1 MSKVSKARRG
11 LGRLPPAVSRRH
23 LARAPG
29 GRTEEV
35 GALPRGER
43 PLDEGDSALLRFAAE
58 LRELREK
65 AGGPPYRSLARRAHY
80 SVATLSGAAAGRR
93 LPSLAVTLAYVGA
106 CGGDGAEWE
115 RRWHEVAAE
124 LAESGPRET
133 GEREAG
139 QEPPYVGLAA
149 FRSEDADRFFGRER
163 LVAELR
169 ARLARRRLVALFG
182 TSGAGKSSLLRAGL
196 LPRRRAEGGQ
206 GPVALFTPGPRPL
219 EECAIQLARLTG
231 DTPGG
236 LRDELADGP
245 LGLHRVVRRALADR
259 PEQAELL
266 LVVDQF
272 EEVFTLCDD
281 ETERGRF
288 VAALVTAAGADD
300 SRCRVVLGV
309 RADFY
314 AHCTRHP
321 DLVEAFADAQ
331 LAVGPMTTDELR
343 RAVVQPAVRA
353 GCTVETALLT
363 AVVAQVNGQAGTL
376 PSLSHALLETWRR
389 RRGNALT
396 LAGFQAA
403 GGLHGALAQTAES
416 LYAAF
421 GPRRQRLVKSLFL
434 RLTALGE
441 GTEDTKRPV
450 FRRELDQDDPDTPV
464 VLERL
469 AAARL
474 ITLDRETVEISHE
487 ALLGAW
493 PRLRGWLAED
503 REGLRVHRRLT
514 EATDTWE
521 SLGHDPGALYRG
533 VRLAQAQSWAEK
545 GDAVLTGRERAFLD
559 ASLAARAAEL
569 DEGRRHARRLR
580 QLVAALTV
588 LLLLAVTAVVY
599 AADANGTATRQRN
612 IAVSQKAAGEAAAL
626 RATNPALAAQL
637 GLAAY
642 RLVPTEQARGT
653 LLSAFATPYA
663 TRLTGHTDNV
673 NAVAFSP
680 DGHTLASASRDRTV
694 RLWDLA
700 DPHRPV
706 ALAVLA
712 GHTGGVGAVAFSP
725 DGHTLASAGQDRTVR
740 LWDLGDP
747 RRAAAPV
754 VLTGHTGEVNA
765 VAFSPDGRVLA
776 SAGTDRTV
784 RLWDVA
790 DRARPR
796 PLARVTGHDD
806 AVASVAFDPRGRTL
820 ASAGQDRTVRLWDLT
835 RPRAPTRTAVL
846 IGHTGTV
853 NAVAFSPDG
862 RSLASASQDRTVRL
876 WDTGDPGKVRER
888 RVLRGHT
895 DGVRSV
901 AFSPGGRDLAGASTD
916 RTVRTWDVSDSG
928 AEEPA
933 VLSGQVG
940 AVVSVAFAPGGRSL
954 ASASDDHTVWVW
966 DLPGPVLAA
975 HRDAVCSVAF
985 SPDRRALASGGS
997 DRTAWLWDVADPFR
1011 PRALSELTAH
1021 RGPVCGLAFA
1031 PGGRVL
1037 ATAAHDRTVRLWEVT
1052 DLLHPTA
1059 LATLTDFTGDV
1070 NAVAFSPDGRLLATA
1085 GLDRAVRLWDVS
1097 RPGRPEPV
1105 ATLTGH
1111 TDGVNAVVFS
1121 PDGKALATGGWDRT
1135 VRLWDVSRPGRPE
1148 PVATLTGH
1156 TDGVNAVAFSPDG
1169 KVLAGS
1175 GFDRT
1180 ARLWDVSRPE
1190 SARPLSTLT
1199 PHTDTVYAVA
1209 FAPRGH
1215 ILATAGA
1222 DRTVRLWDTT
1232 DPRLPVEL
1240 ATLDGHTEGI
1250 HALAFSPDGHTL
1262 ATAGRDRT
1270 VRLWEID
1277 SERAAALVC
1286 AVAHPGITRAEW
1298 GRHFPDMPYEPPCR

>member
-1 MSKVSKARRG
+1 MSPGVTSRG
-11 LGRLPPAVSRRH
+11 H
-23 LARAPG
+23 PG
-29 GRTEEV
+29 GRTEGV

-58 LRELREK
+58 LRELRER
-65 AGGPPYRSLARRAHY
+65 AGGPPYRLLARRAHY
-80 SVATLSGAAAGRR
+80 SVATLSGAAAGRK
-93 LPSLAVTLAYVGA
+93 LPSLAVTLAYVDA
-106 CGGDGAEWE
+106 CGGDGAWWE
-115 RRWHEVAAE
+115 RHWHEVAAE
-124 LAESGPRET
+124 LAGPGPQEA
-133 GEREAG
+133 EEHDAAG

-163 LVAELR
+163 LVEELLT
-169 ARLARRRLVALFG
+169 RLARRRLVALFG

-196 LPRRRAEGGQ
+196 LPRRRAEGEE
-206 GPVALFTPGPRPL
+206 GPVVLFTPGPHPL

-231 DTPGG
+231 GTPGR
-236 LRDELADGP
+236 LHDELAADP
-245 LGLHRVVRRALADR
+245 RNLHRLVRQALADE
-259 PEQAELL
+259 PERTDLL

-288 VAALVTAAGADD
+288 VAALVTAAEADN
-300 SRCRVVLGV
+300 SRCRIVLGV

-321 DLVEAFADAQ
+321 DLVEALADAQ
-331 LAVGPMTTDELR
+331 VAVGPMTTDELR

-353 GCTVETALLT
+353 GCTVETALLAT
-363 AVVAQVNGQAGTL
+363 VVAQVNGQAGTL

-403 GGLHGALAQTAES
+403 GGLYGALAQTAES
-416 LYAAF
+416 LYATL

-450 FRRELDQDDPDTPV
+450 FRRELDSDDPDTPF

-533 VRLAQAQSWAEK
+533 VRLAQAQSWAEA
-545 GDAVLTGRERAFLD
+545 GDAVLTARERAFLD
-559 ASLAARAAEL
+559 ASLTARAAER
-569 DEGRRHARRLR
+569 DAGRRHTRRLR

-588 LLLLAVTAVVY
+588 LLVLAVTAVVY
-599 AADANGTATRQRN
+599 AANANGTATRQRN

-653 LLSAFATPYA
+653 LLSAFAAPYA

-673 NAVAFSP
+673 NAVVFSP

-694 RLWDLA
+694 RLWDLTE
-700 DPHRPV
+700 PHRPE
-706 ALAVLA
+706 ALAVLT
-712 GHTGGVGAVAFSP
+712 GHTGNVNAVAFSP
-725 DGHTLASAGQDRTVR
+725 DGHTLASAGWDRTVR
-740 LWDLGDP
+740 LWDVGVP
-747 RRAAAPV
+747 RRPAPPV
-754 VLTGHTGEVNA
+754 TLAGHTDDVNA

-790 DRARPR
+790 DPARPR
-796 PLARVTGHDD
+796 PLATITGHDD
-806 AVASVAFDPRGRTL
+806 AVVSVAFDPRGHTL
-820 ASAGQDRTVRLWDLT
+820 ASAGWDRTVRLWDLT
-835 RPRAPTRTAVL
+835 RPDAPVETATL
-846 IGHTGTV
+846 TGHTAPV
-853 NAVAFSPDG
+853 VWVAFGPDG
-862 RSLASASQDRTVRL
+862 HSLASGSQDRTVRL
-876 WDTGDPGKVRER
+876 WDTGDPREVRER

-895 DGVRSV
+895 DVVRSV
-901 AFSPGGRDLAGASTD
+901 AFGPGGRDLASASLD
-916 RTVRTWDVSDSG
+916 RTVRLWDVADPG
-928 AEEPA
+928 AGEPV

-985 SPDRRALASGGS
+985 SPDRRALASGGW

-1021 RGPVCGLAFA
+1021 RGSVCGLAFA

-1037 ATAAHDRTVRLWEVT
+1037 ATAGYDRAVRLWEVT
-1052 DLLHPTA
+1052 DLLHPRA
-1059 LATLTDFTGDV
+1059 LATLTDFTDNV

-1097 RPGRPEPV
+1097 LPGRPRRV
-1105 ATLTGH
+1105 A
-1111 TDGVNAVVFS
+1111 S
-1121 PDGKALATGGWDRT
+1121 
-1135 VRLWDVSRPGRPE
+1135 
-1148 PVATLTGH
+1148 LTGH

-1169 KVLAGS
+1169 RTLTTGSWDRTVRLWDVSRPERPGPVASLAGHTDGVNAVAFSPDGTTLASS

-1180 ARLWDVSRPE
+1180 ARLWDVSRPGG
-1190 SARPLSTLT
+1190 ARPLSTLT

-1209 FAPRGH
+1209 FGPGGRT
-1215 ILATAGA
+1215 LATAGA
-1222 DRTVRLWDTT
+1222 DHTVRLWDTA

-1240 ATLDGHTEGI
+1240 ATLNGHTEGV

-1262 ATAGRDRT
+1262 ATAGRDHT
-1270 VRLWEID
+1270 VRMWEIAP
-1277 SERAAALVC
+1277 ERAAALVC
-1286 AVAHPGITRAEW
+1286 AVAHPRITRAEW
-1298 GRHFPDMPYEPPCR
+1298 GRHFPDMPYEPPCA